1 MKKLAILLLAM
12 LLPSLATVSAQVP
25 RIRTSAPAEKT
36 AQKGGNKKAKKAV
49 NNATQVAPVAPSGAS
64 AGKAGGKKGGMKT
77 LEKAPNR
84 TVRNINET
92 SSDLYMAL
100 KTNLAY
106 DAFGVLNL
114 AYECQFA
121 SHWTAELPVIWSL
134 WDWKESRGLRTVALQ
149 PGVKYW
155 FTKPGNGHAVGAD
168 FDLAWYNARWDDE
181 RYQSVDRPAMGVSIL
196 YAYTLNM
203 GSGWK
208 AEFSLGVGYVNTR
221 YNTYYNITNGALI
234 DTRTKNYFGPTR
246 LGITLAYSF

>member
-1 MKKLAILLLAM
+1 
-12 LLPSLATVSAQVP
+12 
-25 RIRTSAPAEKT
+25 
-36 AQKGGNKKAKKAV
+36 
-49 NNATQVAPVAPSGAS
+49 
-64 AGKAGGKKGGMKT
+64 
-77 LEKAPNR
+77 
-84 TVRNINET
+84 
-92 SSDLYMAL
+92 MAL

-121 SHWTAELPVIWSL
+121 DHWTAELPVMWSL

-155 FTKPGNGHAVGAD
+155 FSKPGSGHAVGAD
-168 FDLAWYNARWDDE
+168 FDLAWYNARWDDD
-181 RYQSVDRPAMGVSIL
+181 RYQSEGRPAMGASIL

-203 GSGWK
+203 GRGWK

-221 YNTYYNITNGALI
+221 YNTYYNISDGALI

-246 LGITLAYSF
+246 LGITLVYSL

>member
-12 LLPSLATVSAQVP
+12 LLPGLATVSAQVP
-25 RIRTSAPAEKT
+25 RIRTSAPVEKT
-36 AQKGGNKKAKKAV
+36 AQKGVDKKAKKGAGTV
-49 NNATQVAPVAPSGAS
+49 TQAAPAAPAQ
-64 AGKAGGKKGGMKT
+64 APTAKAKKGGMKT
-77 LEKAPNR
+77 LEKAPKR
-84 TVRNINET
+84 AVRNINE
-92 SSDLYMAL
+92 SSAGLYMAL

-121 SHWTAELPVIWSL
+121 SHWTAELPVAWSL
-134 WDWKESRGLRTVALQ
+134 WDWKTTRGLRTVALQ

-168 FDLAWYNARWDDE
+168 FDLAWYNVRWDDD
-181 RYQSVDRPAMGVSIL
+181 RYQTDNRPAMGVSLL

-203 GSGWK
+203 GRGWK

-221 YNTYYNITNGALI
+221 YNTYYNIENGALI

>member
-1 MKKLAILLLAM
+1 MKKLSIILLAAALAGI
-12 LLPSLATVSAQVP
+12 SAVNAQAP
-25 RIRTSAPAEKT
+25 RIRTSAPVEKT
-36 AQKGGNKKAKKAV
+36 AQKGSAPAKAK
-49 NNATQVAPVAPSGAS
+49 P
-64 AGKAGGKKGGMKT
+64 AGKAAKPAAANGAAAVAAPGAKKGGKKGAG
-77 LEKAPNR
+77 KAAS
-84 TVRNINET
+84 VAAET
-92 SSDLYMAL
+92 HTSSSDLYMAL

-121 SHWTAELPVIWSL
+121 DHWTAELPVMWSL

-155 FTKPGNGHAVGAD
+155 FSKPGSGHAVGAD
-168 FDLAWYNARWDDE
+168 FDLAWYNARWDDD
-181 RYQSVDRPAMGVSIL
+181 RYQVEGRPAMGASIL
-196 YAYTLNM
+196 YAYSLNM
-203 GSGWK
+203 GRGWK

-221 YNTYYNITNGALI
+221 YNTYYNITDGALI

>member
-1 MKKLAILLLAM
+1 MKKLSIILLAAALAGI
-12 LLPSLATVSAQVP
+12 SAVNAQAP
-25 RIRTSAPAEKT
+25 RIRTSAPVEKT
-36 AQKGGNKKAKKAV
+36 AQKGAPKKAKGAKPAAA
-49 NNATQVAPVAPSGAS
+49 NGAAAAAAPGA
-64 AGKAGGKKGGMKT
+64 KKGGKKGAG
-77 LEKAPNR
+77 KAAS
-84 TVRNINET
+84 VAAET
-92 SSDLYMAL
+92 HTSSSDLYMAL

-121 SHWTAELPVIWSL
+121 DHWTAELPVMWSL

-155 FTKPGNGHAVGAD
+155 FSKPGSGHAVGAD
-168 FDLAWYNARWDDE
+168 FDLAWYNARWDDD
-181 RYQSVDRPAMGVSIL
+181 RYQVEGRPAMGASIL
-196 YAYTLNM
+196 YAYSLNM
-203 GSGWK
+203 GRGWK

-221 YNTYYNITNGALI
+221 YNTYYNITDGALI